1 MLKNI
6 HLADLNFLEKQVE
19 PLFRATL
26 SGGLANIFCACL
38 IYVFLYNSPQ
48 QSDALILSLAIIL
61 LSVVRIL
68 LSNRYLDNMGSNINV
83 YLHTHVIFTLFI
95 GVLWGAFV
103 YMQLSYNDES
113 LRNLVIL
120 VNFGLIAASIAT
132 LSAWMPAYLA
142 YMIPQSLAIFYVFA
156 NMNSEYNVQIAGSF
170 VIYAALM
177 VVNSFR
183 FNHRLISELQLIDDL
198 NREIGVREEV
208 QFELEHSKQN
218 LEKKVVE
225 RTKELTNANTHLE
238 SVILKK
244 EEAEKSLQYLA
255 YHDELTGLPNKNLLI
270 DRIDQSIRTSSR
282 EDQSMAILFLDLDRF
297 KNINDSLG
305 HNIGD
310 LLIQEV
316 STRLHKILRSRD
328 TVSRNGGDEFVVVLE
343 RLESTD
349 EAVHVAKKI
358 ISYLTET
365 FDIQSHKIHI
375 GASIGISIYPN
386 DGDNSAVL
394 LRNADTA
401 MYKAKKSGGN
411 QLQFYDESMSN
422 KLRNRLVLENELHS
436 ALHNNEFHVVYQP
449 QVDCLTGKTTGFES
463 LLRWSNKK
471 CGEIS
476 PVQFVPLLEE
486 TGLIYSVGEWVIKE
500 VIEFIRIRPASD
512 LIYAINLSV
521 LQFNN
526 YKFIEFVK
534 NEISKAGINPSQI
547 EFEITES
554 LLIND
559 FDKTKSFLNEL
570 HALGCAIALDDFGTG
585 YTSMNYLAR
594 LPIDVIKIDKS
605 LVRNINSSGN
615 LKSIVTAI
623 VTMSKSLGM
632 KNIFE
637 GIETKEELSVI
648 QSLNGRVI
656 QGFIYSKPLLAKDV
670 DGWLSSGQEVN
681 QARVL

>member
-1 MLKNI
+1 MFKNI
-6 HLADLNFLEKQVE
+6 HLADSSFLEKQVE

-38 IYVFLYNSPQ
+38 MYVFLYNSPQ
-48 QSDALILSLAIIL
+48 QGDALILGLAIIL
-61 LSVVRIL
+61 LSVVRIF
-68 LSNRYLDNMGSNINV
+68 LSNRYLNNLGSNIYV

-103 YMQLSYNDES
+103 YMQLSYDDES

-177 VVNSFR
+177 IVNSAR

-198 NREIGVREEV
+198 NHEINVREEV

-225 RTKELTNANTHLE
+225 RTKELINANTHLE
-238 SVILKK
+238 SVIFKK

-270 DRIDQSIRTSSR
+270 DRIDQSIKTSSR

-305 HNIGD
+305 HSIGD
-310 LLIQEV
+310 LLIREV

-365 FDIQSHKIHI
+365 FEIQSHKIHV

-386 DGDNSAVL
+386 DGDTSAVL

-500 VIEFIRIRPASD
+500 VIEFIRIRPESN

-559 FDKTKSFLNEL
+559 FEKTKSFLNEL
-570 HALGCAIALDDFGTG
+570 HAMGCAIALDDFGTG

-605 LVRNINSSGN
+605 LVRNINSNKN

-632 KNIFE
+632 RNIFE

-648 QSLNGRVI
+648 KSLNGSII

-670 DGWLSSGQEVN
+670 DSWLSSGQDNN
-681 QARVL
+681 QVRVL